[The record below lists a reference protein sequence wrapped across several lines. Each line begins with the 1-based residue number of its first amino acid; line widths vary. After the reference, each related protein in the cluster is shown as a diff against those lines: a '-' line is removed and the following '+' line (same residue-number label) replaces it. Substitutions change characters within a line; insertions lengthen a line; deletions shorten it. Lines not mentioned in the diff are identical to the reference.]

1 MPILWEHQTFVNCPH
16 QEVQCHMSYTRD
28 SAKACSG
35 YEYCVQVYTAGGG
48 SKNPAWIRI
57 REKKLG
63 VPVVA
68 STQAQAAY
76 GSALLAQQGAAKTI
90 PTS

>member
-1 MPILWEHQTFVNCPH
+1 M
-16 QEVQCHMSYTRD
+16 
-28 SAKACSG
+28 
-35 YEYCVQVYTAGGG
+35 QVYTAGGG

-68 STQAQAAY
+68 SKQTQAAY
-76 GSALLAQQGAAKTI
+76 GSALLAQQGVTAA
-90 PTS
+90 SHVR

>member
-1 MPILWEHQTFVNCPH
+1 MQNAYL
-16 QEVQCHMSYTRD
+16 QCM
-28 SAKACSG
+28 
-35 YEYCVQVYTAGGG
+35 QVYTAGGG

-57 REKKLG
+57 REKQLG

-68 STQAQAAY
+68 SLQAQAAY
-76 GSALLAQQGAAKTI
+76 GSALLAQQGASASI

>member
-1 MPILWEHQTFVNCPH
+1 M
-16 QEVQCHMSYTRD
+16 
-28 SAKACSG
+28 
-35 YEYCVQVYTAGGG
+35 QVFTAGGG
-48 SKNPAWIRI
+48 SKNPAWMRI

-76 GSALLAQQGAAKTI
+76 GSALLAQQRDSTTI
-90 PTS
+90 PTN